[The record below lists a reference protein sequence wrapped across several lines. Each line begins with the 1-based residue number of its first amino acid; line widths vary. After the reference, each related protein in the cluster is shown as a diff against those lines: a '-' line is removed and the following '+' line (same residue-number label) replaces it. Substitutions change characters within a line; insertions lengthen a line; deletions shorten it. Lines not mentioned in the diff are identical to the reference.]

1 MSSAILITYIQQDSI
16 KEALA
21 LAEASG
27 YKVIKTI
34 TQRYLNKSRYG
45 IGAGK
50 AEEVKE
56 YVNELKPDVIIFDE
70 ILKSVQVYN
79 LAKLLHIEI
88 IDRERL
94 ILEIF
99 EKRAS
104 SAESRI
110 QVKLAQLKYEM
121 TRAREKVRLARQGE
135 QPGFFGLGK
144 YEVDNYHLDIKRRMS
159 ILKEKLNKISIRR
172 DLHRHQ
178 RIKQGFPSIC
188 LAGYTSAGKTTMFN
202 FLTGE
207 NYDNDKGI
215 FTTLATYTKAF
226 QLKEEKILLSD
237 TVGFI
242 SKLPAYMIEAFKS
255 TLDELTYAKLV
266 ILVIDISEPFDEIE
280 KKYDSSIDT
289 LNRLQVPQTKILNV
303 LNKIDLT
310 SEEEALEKAMHLD
323 ILNNRRYVMI
333 SSKTGYNFE
342 YLKEIINNMIFDK
355 TKVKVNNEEKKFT
368 NSGHIEINE
377 RNSMNVD
384 RQLNGNSG
392 CYST

>member
-144 YEVDNYHLDIKRRMS
+144 YEVDNYHLDIKRRIS
-159 ILKEKLNKISIRR
+159 TLKEKLDKISIRR

-226 QLKEEKILLSD
+226 QLKEGKTLLSD

-242 SKLPAYMIEAFKS
+242 SKLPAYMVEAFKS

-266 ILVIDISEPFDEIE
+266 ILVIDISEPFDEVE

-289 LNRLQVPQTKILNV
+289 LNRLQVSQTKILNV

-323 ILNNRRYVMI
+323 ILNNRRYI
-333 SSKTGYNFE
+333 
-342 YLKEIINNMIFDK
+342 
-355 TKVKVNNEEKKFT
+355 
-368 NSGHIEINE
+368 
-377 RNSMNVD
+377 
-384 RQLNGNSG
+384 
-392 CYST
+392 

>member
-1 MSSAILITYIQQDSI
+1 
-16 KEALA
+16 
-21 LAEASG
+21 
-27 YKVIKTI
+27 
-34 TQRYLNKSRYG
+34 
-45 IGAGK
+45 
-50 AEEVKE
+50 
-56 YVNELKPDVIIFDE
+56 
-70 ILKSVQVYN
+70 
-79 LAKLLHIEI
+79 
-88 IDRERL
+88 
-94 ILEIF
+94 
-99 EKRAS
+99 
-104 SAESRI
+104 
-110 QVKLAQLKYEM
+110 
-121 TRAREKVRLARQGE
+121 
-135 QPGFFGLGK
+135 
-144 YEVDNYHLDIKRRMS
+144 
-159 ILKEKLNKISIRR
+159 
-172 DLHRHQ
+172 
-178 RIKQGFPSIC
+178 
-188 LAGYTSAGKTTMFN
+188 MFN